1 VAEESFLIDSRYYK
15 GGSLILAFCN
25 DAETLKGLLVYG
37 RSREE
42 VEAKLRGAIT
52 EVLTAPG
59 AKVNFV
65 KVERYPGVLPIDFV
79 PGVFYATAD
88 VEHL

>member
-25 DAETLKGLLVYG
+25 DAETKGLLVYG

-52 EVLTAPG
+52 EVLTAAG

-65 KVERYPGVLPIDFV
+65 KVERYPGVLPVDFV